1 LPETRQTKQVN
12 FFFSFFFS
20 FTGSLTPGTINLSAV
35 QLGLD
40 KKVTIAWRLALA
52 AASIEY
58 LYAWLA
64 VKFEVYITSAP
75 LVFKHFQLIAAIV
88 MLTLGFLTFRAASR
102 PSKFTQQFYNSG
114 FRRGL
119 ALGILNP
126 LAMPYWLGITAYLKS
141 QHWINLSTNFQ
152 LHSYLAGVSLG
163 VFTLLVSVA
172 YMANK
177 VVSVLQHKT
186 ALLKKIPAFIMMA
199 LGVFALAR
207 YFIT

>member
-1 LPETRQTKQVN
+1 VN

-40 KKVTIAWRLALA
+40 KKPHIAWRLALA
-52 AASIEY
+52 AAFMEY
-58 LYAWLA
+58 VYAWLA
-64 VKFEVYITSAP
+64 VKFEAFITSAP
-75 LVFKHFQLIAAIV
+75 VIVKNFQFIAAVV
-88 MLTLGFLTFRAASR
+88 MLTLGILTIRAASS
-102 PSKFTQQFYNSG
+102 PSKFTAHFNNSG

-126 LAMPYWLGITAYLKS
+126 LAMPFWIGVTAYLKS

-172 YMANK
+172 YLANK
-177 VVSVLQHKT
+177 VVTVIQRRSE
-186 ALLKKIPAFIMMA
+186 LLKKIPGFIMLG
-199 LGVFALAR
+199 LGVFALVR
-207 YFIT
+207 YLLNH